1 MLFLVL
7 RENADPA
14 LFTLL
19 GLTPSFLP
27 WHTSLGLVAVGGLL
41 GACAAL
47 FSLRKLLVV

>member
-1 MLFLVL
+1 MYLVL

-27 WHTSLGLVAVGGLL
+27 WHTSLALVVAGSFVG
-41 GACAAL
+41 AASAM
-47 FSLRKLLVV
+47 FSLRKLMSV